1 MVSGSDIS
9 LPIRMREIG
18 RALLN
23 ARPIGATG
31 ALGRAGDDLVNH
43 DGIERFVNHQ
53 GARDGQHRIAVSN
66 DQRLG
71 LGEAVTAEA
80 IRLLRFNFTC
90 LKGWFDMRN
99 LGGVLD
105 HEEPLPQSGMRSS
118 AVALRI
124 ISAEAACVGAMD
136 AGTKRLP
143 S

>member
-1 MVSGSDIS
+1 MR
-9 LPIRMREIG
+9 PNIRGPPAAWSPVPTSAFQSACGEIG

-66 DQRLG
+66 DQRLC

-99 LGGVLD
+99 LGGCLIT
-105 HEEPLPQSGMRSS
+105 RSPCPNP
-118 AVALRI
+118 
-124 ISAEAACVGAMD
+124 ACDQVQ
-136 AGTKRLP
+136 
-143 S
+143 